1 MPSHQK
7 TSEKQAAFIARTGY
21 VSTHES
27 TDEQMSKKQSSAVE
41 SANDQTYDKPMSK
54 YEFLK
59 PWGGRENFQA
69 SYGLKMTPDDIDE
82 GNAIIEAMMARHE
95 GRK

>member
-69 SYGLKMTPDDIDE
+69 SYGLKSM
-82 GNAIIEAMMARHE
+82 
-95 GRK
+95 